1 MVVQYP
7 SYTNFSFTDL
17 DVLRQSILASTDE
30 YVAVDTETTGLHWQ
44 NGDRAFGVALAWD
57 DQCVFLRNSDWG
69 ADKIGLLLADLFASD
84 DRTYVYHNAEFDL
97 HMIFETYGIKPA
109 SSIMDTLRLAHLY
122 DSKMSHTLKDWGE
135 AVYGKAASFHEG
147 IINEYRKAYKI
158 KNYAHIPPE
167 IMDKYAANDV
177 VLTKSLCELFLPIVE
192 KDSPTLLK
200 MEQQL
205 IPVIYDMERTGIR
218 IDQEYTEKLRHAL
231 VLEKRK
237 IEDKIYEVVGKPLD
251 IGSSQQL
258 ARFFYERLSIDP
270 TVQTSGGESGENKR
284 NSTGKEALEAIK
296 HPIGTEVAQLILQWR
311 EREKIITT
319 YLDPFLAKAMN
330 GRIHPRFNAT
340 GTVTGRFSSS
350 EPNFQNIPKDDR
362 IRRCVVPDSEFVDMD
377 FSQIELRVMA
387 HVSKEQIMIDAFIA
401 GEDLHAL
408 TASAIYGKA
417 EVNTKQRAMGKRIN
431 FGIIFGIGVRRL
443 AKQASI
449 TEKQARQ
456 YLTRYWSRYPTMK
469 KYFDSTIRLAENT
482 GQVETLFGRKLKID
496 KERPYTAVNYI
507 VQGTAGDIEKLS
519 LLRTYNYLQSTGGE
533 IRNTVHD
540 QILFDNLE
548 ESQIPKL
555 KNIMEN
561 FSFVMPTPVD
571 VQRSTKSWGDLVH
584 A

>member
-1 MVVQYP
+1 
-7 SYTNFSFTDL
+7 
-17 DVLRQSILASTDE
+17 
-30 YVAVDTETTGLHWQ
+30 
-44 NGDRAFGVALAWD
+44 
-57 DQCVFLRNSDWG
+57 
-69 ADKIGLLLADLFASD
+69 
-84 DRTYVYHNAEFDL
+84 
-97 HMIFETYGIKPA
+97 
-109 SSIMDTLRLAHLY
+109 
-122 DSKMSHTLKDWGE
+122 
-135 AVYGKAASFHEG
+135 
-147 IINEYRKAYKI
+147 
-158 KNYAHIPPE
+158 
-167 IMDKYAANDV
+167 
-177 VLTKSLCELFLPIVE
+177 
-192 KDSPTLLK
+192 
-200 MEQQL
+200 
-205 IPVIYDMERTGIR
+205 
-218 IDQEYTEKLRHAL
+218 
-231 VLEKRK
+231 
-237 IEDKIYEVVGKPLD
+237 
-251 IGSSQQL
+251 
-258 ARFFYERLSIDP
+258 
-270 TVQTSGGESGENKR
+270 
-284 NSTGKEALEAIK
+284 
-296 HPIGTEVAQLILQWR
+296 
-311 EREKIITT
+311 
-319 YLDPFLAKAMN
+319 
-330 GRIHPRFNAT
+330 
-340 GTVTGRFSSS
+340 
-350 EPNFQNIPKDDR
+350 
-362 IRRCVVPDSEFVDMD
+362 MD